1 MTDVTRIMLFSDM
14 DGTLLGDNMSVSEKN
29 KKAIDR
35 FIEAGGTFGIATG
48 RSQVNV
54 KPFIEGVSING
65 PSILYNGAMLYDF
78 YQEKVVDVVTLEKEG
93 LKDVMKW
100 ILQTYPEVMI
110 FVYTKEESHL
120 LSGKDLA
127 DESILKDH
135 EPYVVSELSRIEQ
148 ESWVKILLAGIWED
162 LEAIRR
168 HLEEKDPAHYRW
180 VSSSD
185 IFLEILPA
193 HVSKSTMFPKL
204 KKTFGE
210 EMRIVVLG
218 DYYNDEEMLKEA
230 DYSVAMGNAPEELK
244 ALAKDVTGFNYE
256 DGVAQFIER
265 LLEGT
270 VEI

>member
-1 MTDVTRIMLFSDM
+1 MKELKNIMLLSDM
-14 DGTLLGDNMSVSEKN
+14 DGTLLGDDMRVSSKN
-29 KKAIDR
+29 KEAIDR

-78 YQEKVVDVVTLEKEG
+78 HHENVVDVVTLEKAG

-110 FVYTKEESHL
+110 FVYTKDESHL
-120 LSGKDLA
+120 LSGKELA
-127 DESILKDH
+127 DEDILKDH
-135 EPYVVSELSRIEQ
+135 EPYVVSDLTRIEQ
-148 ESWVKILLAGIWED
+148 EPWVKILLAGIGED

-168 HLEEKDPAHYRW
+168 HLEEKDPEHYRW
-180 VSSSD
+180 VSSAD

-193 HVSKSTMFPKL
+193 HVSKSTMFPRL
-204 KKTFGE
+204 KETFGE
-210 EMRIVVLG
+210 EIRIVVLG
-218 DYYNDEEMLKEA
+218 DYYNDVEMLKEA
-230 DYSVAMGNAPEELK
+230 DYSVAMGNAPEDLK
-244 ALAKDVTGFNYE
+244 ALARDVTGFNYE

-265 LLEGT
+265 LLKG
-270 VEI
+270 EIVL